1 MKVRVKFFAAF
12 REIFGAQEREIELDS
27 GASVRDLLHV
37 LCDRSGCREKIL
49 DEAGG
54 LRRDVKMLKKG
65 KHIQLVEETST
76 ELEDGDVIT
85 VFPAMFGG

>member
-12 REIFGAQEREIELDS
+12 REIFGAEEREIELKS
-27 GASVRDLLHV
+27 GASVRDLLQV
-37 LCDRSGCREKIL
+37 LCHRSGCREKIL

-54 LRRDVKMLKKG
+54 LRRDVKMLRKG
-65 KHIQLVEETST
+65 KHVQLVEETNT
-76 ELEDGDVIT
+76 KLEDGDVIT